1 MKIVLTV
8 LGCIILLLLPSGAV
22 YAETDTCVPGDT
34 TEIYFVNGVWN
45 TLAQARDG
53 RNLLESA
60 YRQTLESQYPEQK
73 FEFKLAYNYS
83 AGKVRDVIE
92 VIGQKLN
99 EINDP
104 DANKLTASQYFNL
117 YMTAKKFDEIVP
129 LGARP
134 ITTTIEEYLAGRV
147 TDAVNASSHIQ
158 KYQTDLQEGKRVLLI
173 AHSQGNL
180 FANQAVSAL
189 MDTYG
194 SSIGMIGVA
203 SPAAIVYNNSSYY
216 TAHDDRVIDALRII
230 HNVLPSNI
238 ENDPGFFNDPRDFSN
253 HQFKES
259 YFASGLASRTYIDA
273 DVNSYMANLQFPSA
287 ELGSGAITVTL
298 TWGSEPDVDLHV
310 TEPDGTHVYY
320 QNMQGYAGYLDL
332 DDVTSYGPEHYY
344 VACDTLETGT
354 YSVGVNYYEGTGAET
369 AQVQVSTA
377 DGNTRTFTQSLFT
390 AVGDSGN
397 SSPIGVA
404 TITVSKDEDGK
415 YFYQV
420 N

>member
-1 MKIVLTV
+1 MKKIITV
-8 LGCIILLLLPSGAV
+8 LGCIILLLLPFA
-22 YAETDTCVPGDT
+22 AANAQTNTCVPGDT

-45 TLAQARDG
+45 TFAQARSG

-73 FEFKLAYNYS
+73 FEFKVAYNSS
-83 AGKVRDVIE
+83 AGKVRDIIE

-99 EINDP
+99 EINDE
-104 DANKLTASQYFNL
+104 DANKLTAAQYLNRYL
-117 YMTAKKFDEIVP
+117 TVKKFNEIVP
-129 LGARP
+129 ISALP
-134 ITTTIEEYLAGRV
+134 ITATIEEYLVGRI
-147 TDAVNASSHIQ
+147 TDVVDTSSHIQ

-180 FANQAVSAL
+180 FANQAISAL

-194 SSIGMIGVA
+194 NSIGMIGVA
-203 SPAAIVYNNSSYY
+203 SPAAVTYNNSSYY

-230 HNVLPSNI
+230 HDVLPSNI
-238 ENDPGFFNDPRDFSN
+238 ENDPGIFNDPRDFAN

-259 YFASGLASRTYIDA
+259 YFSSGIASRAYIDA

-310 TEPDGTHVYY
+310 TEPNGSHVYY
-320 QNMQGYAGYLDL
+320 MWMEGYAGYLDL

-344 VACDTLETGT
+344 VACETLETGT
-354 YSVGVNYYEGTGAET
+354 YSVGVNYYEGYGTET
-369 AQVQVSTA
+369 AQVQISTA
-377 DGNTRTFTQSLFT
+377 DGNTRTFTQSLST
-390 AVGDSGN
+390 AIGETGD
-397 SSPIGVA
+397 SSPISVA
-404 TITVSKDEDGK
+404 TITVSKDADGK
-415 YFYQV
+415 YFYSV

>member
-1 MKIVLTV
+1 MKKIITV
-8 LGCIILLLLPSGAV
+8 LGCIILLLLPFTAA
-22 YAETDTCVPGDT
+22 YAEADTCVPGDT

-83 AGKVRDVIE
+83 AGKIRDIIE

-104 DANKLTASQYFNL
+104 EANKLTAAQYFNR
-117 YMTAKKFDEIVP
+117 YMTVRKFNEIVP
-129 LGARP
+129 VTALP
-134 ITTTIEEYLAGRV
+134 ITATIEEYLAGRI
-147 TDAVNASSHIQ
+147 TDVVNASSHIQ

-180 FANQAVSAL
+180 FANQAISAL

-203 SPAAIVYNNSSYY
+203 SPAALTYNNSFYY
-216 TAHDDRVIDALRII
+216 TAHDDRVIDALRLI
-230 HNVLPSNI
+230 HDVLPSNI
-238 ENDPGFFNDPRDFSN
+238 ENDPGFLNDPRDLAN

-259 YFASGLASRTYIDA
+259 YFASGIASRAFIDN
-273 DVNSYMANLQFPSA
+273 DVYSYMANLQFPSA

-310 TEPDGTHVYY
+310 TEPNGSHVYY
-320 QNMQGYAGYLDL
+320 ITMEGYAGYLDL
-332 DDVTSYGPEHYY
+332 DDVDSYGPEHYY
-344 VACDTLETGT
+344 VACETLETGT
-354 YSVGVNYYEGTGAET
+354 YSVGVNYYEGYGPET

-377 DGNTRTFTQSLFT
+377 DGNTRTFTQSLST
-390 AVGDSGN
+390 AVGDSGD

-404 TITVSKDEDGK
+404 TITVSKDEEGK
-415 YFYQV
+415 YFYEV